1 MGHSIA
7 VMNTKGGVGKSTV
20 VMALAETLSAFHR
33 KTVLVI
39 DSDSQT
45 SVSAMLM
52 ATERW
57 EEMERQ
63 GRTLVD
69 YLVGAVLPEHGPTK
83 ASWHEYIANGVSDV
97 EEARSVHLLPCHMEL
112 TLFERKVSAD
122 RRERELRAAA
132 RALLSEAKRL
142 YDVVL
147 VDCPP
152 GLSVLTETW
161 LREVDYLMP
170 PIKPDY
176 LAVRGFAV
184 LKRFRQTQAEQGFAD
199 LIGLV
204 INLKDGR
211 IASEDVWHRR
221 LAEDPENRVFQ
232 TCIPRRAYIQRAADF
247 DAEMRTYMAKYPG
260 DAGQSMRALAQEVLD
275 RLTGVPLLRPQT
287 QPSVAADRASDG
299 SAERAPLRPV
309 PAPASGPPAR
319 APSTAGAP
327 RRSVPVPPPRPPQ
340 AAAPGGQPPMP
351 ERRPATFRPAEGE
364 RPIEA
369 GSSGVAAFP
378 RPAPKQG

>member
-33 KTVLVI
+33 KNVLVI

-45 SVSAMLM
+45 SVSTMLM

-57 EEMERQ
+57 EEMEQQ

-83 ASWHEYIANGVSDV
+83 ASWHEYIANSVSDV

-122 RRERELRAAA
+122 KRERELRAAA

-199 LIGLV
+199 MIGLV

-232 TCIPRRAYIQRAADF
+232 TSIPRRAYIQRAADF
-247 DAEMRTYMAKYPG
+247 DGEMRTYTAKYPG

-275 RLTGVPLLRPQT
+275 RLTGTPLLRPQT
-287 QPSVAADRASDG
+287 PPVTAGHASAG
-299 SAERAPLRPV
+299 SGERAPLRPV
-309 PAPASGPPAR
+309 PAPAGGPPAS
-319 APSTAGAP
+319 APAGADAP
-327 RRSVPVPPPRPPQ
+327 RRSVAVPPPRPPQ
-340 AAAPGGQPPMP
+340 ATAPSMPSPMP
-351 ERRPATFRPAEGE
+351 ERRPAPQRPAEGE
-364 RPIEA
+364 RPIEV
-369 GSSGVAAFP
+369 GSSGIAAFP
-378 RPAPKQG
+378 RPTPKQG